1 MKILKTLTLRG
12 PNYWS
17 IRHKRLIVV
26 RLDLAEMSD
35 RPSDTIPGFYAGLVE
50 ALPSLESHFCSPG
63 CVGGFLSRVREGTMM
78 GHIMEHVA
86 LELQVLAGMEVGFGR
101 TRETADP
108 GVYQVVFQYCH
119 EEAGRYAAR
128 AAFRLCESII
138 ETGHYSQAE
147 LEKDLADLREIKADS
162 ALGPSTG
169 ALVQAAGQRSIP
181 FIPLVSRGMIQ
192 LGYGKYQ
199 RRIQA
204 SLTNCSSLLGVELA
218 GDKDSTKQLLGQA
231 GVPVPQGT
239 LIQSLAELTES
250 IESIGGYPIVIKP
263 LNGNHGRGITL
274 DIQSWNEAEKAY
286 DVARK
291 VCKEIIVEKFYPGSD
306 HRILVVNGRV
316 IAVAERLPAHVVGNG
331 KDSIDHLVAVEN
343 RNPRRGKGHDNV
355 LTQLPL
361 DEATD
366 EILTR
371 QNCDRNTVLK
381 EGEVCYLRSTANL
394 STGGIAVDRTDDIH
408 PDTVWMAE
416 RVAALIGLDV
426 AGIDLVTPDITK
438 PVGEV
443 GGVVVEV
450 NAAPGLRMHFAPSE
464 GIARNVAAPI
474 IEMLFPAG
482 TPTRI
487 PIVAVT
493 GTNGKT
499 TTTRLIA
506 HIFRQVH
513 DNVGLTTTDGIYI
526 NDHLI
531 DKGDNTGPLS
541 AQVILQDPTV
551 DIAVL
556 ESARGGILRS
566 GLAFDTC
573 DVGVVLNVA
582 ADHLGL
588 GDINTIDEMA
598 RVKAVIA
605 EAVDPDGVAILNA
618 DDERVAAMSDRV
630 RGQVA
635 YFTMNPEN
643 PIVLDHVQRGGIAA
657 VYDKGYLAIWQQDW
671 VHRIAPAKQLPVT
684 MAGKAPFMIA
694 NALAASL
701 AAFVKGVE
709 IEAIQTALLSFRAS
723 VEQTPGRMNLFN
735 LGKYHA
741 LVDYAHNPA
750 GYEAVGGFVKN
761 WVGPTVG
768 VIGGPGDRRDCDLI
782 ALGQISA
789 GIFDQIVIKEDFD
802 KRGRELGEVATILT
816 EGVTLGNPKLT
827 PQVILDETEA
837 INQALDNA
845 PEGGL
850 VVIFPE
856 SVTRAIDLINARNPL
871 PEVKIDAIEP
881 KPGRKRRQT
890 AATERSNS
898 NNGKKPQPVETA
910 IIS

>member
-17 IRHKRLIVV
+17 IRHKQLIVV
-26 RLDLAEMSD
+26 RLDLEDLSD
-35 RPSDTIPGFYAGLVE
+35 RPSDQIAGFYEGLVA

-78 GHIMEHVA
+78 GHILEHVA

-101 TRETADP
+101 TRETKEA
-108 GVYQVVFQYCH
+108 GIYQVVFQYCY

-128 AAFRLCESII
+128 AAFRICESIV
-138 ETGHYSQAE
+138 ETGHYAQAE
-147 LEKDLADLREIKADS
+147 LAKDLADLREIKAEA

-169 ALVQAAGQRSIP
+169 AIVQAAQQRSIP
-181 FIPLVSRGMIQ
+181 AIPLATRGMIQ

-218 GDKDSTKQLLGQA
+218 GDKDSTKQLLHRA

-239 LIQSLAELTES
+239 VIHSLAELGDAIGE
-250 IESIGGYPIVIKP
+250 IGGYPVVLKP

-274 DIQSWNEAEKAY
+274 DISGWDEAERAY
-286 DVARK
+286 DLARK
-291 VCKEIIVEKFYPGSD
+291 VSKEIIVEKFYPGSD

-331 KDSIDHLVAVEN
+331 QDSVAQLVAVEN

-361 DEATD
+361 DDVTD
-366 EILTR
+366 AQLSR
-371 QNCDRNTVLK
+371 QNYDRNTVLK
-381 EGEVCYLRSTANL
+381 QGEICYLRSTANL

-426 AGIDLVTPDITK
+426 AGIDLVTPDISQ
-438 PVGEV
+438 PISEV

-474 IEMLFPAG
+474 IDMLFPPG

-487 PIVAVT
+487 PIIAIT

-499 TTTRLIA
+499 TTTRLTA
-506 HIFRQVH
+506 HIFRQVY

-526 NDHLI
+526 NNHLI
-531 DKGDNTGPLS
+531 DQGDNTGPVS

-551 DIAVL
+551 DVAVL

-582 ADHLGL
+582 EDHIGL

-598 RVKAVIA
+598 RVKSVIA
-605 EAVDPDGVAILNA
+605 EAVDPEGIAILNA
-618 DDERVAAMSDRV
+618 DDERVAAMADRV

-635 YFTMNPEN
+635 YFSMNPEN
-643 PIVLDHVQRGGIAA
+643 PIVLDHVRRGGVAA

-671 VHRIAPAKQLPVT
+671 VHRIAQAKQIPVT

-701 AAFVKGVE
+701 AAYVKGVG
-709 IEAIQTALLSFRAS
+709 IEAIQAALLSFRAS
-723 VEQTPGRMNLFN
+723 AQQTPGRMNLFN
-735 LGKYHA
+735 LGKFHA

-768 VIGGPGDRRDCDLI
+768 VIGGPGDRRDCDLL
-782 ALGQISA
+782 ALGEIA
-789 GIFDQIVIKEDFD
+789 GGIFDQIVIKEDDD
-802 KRGRELGEVATILT
+802 KRGRNPGEVAAVLV
-816 EGVTLGNPKLT
+816 EGVAEGNAELN
-827 PQVILDETEA
+827 PQVILDETVA
-837 INQALDNA
+837 INHALDNA
-845 PEGGL
+845 PEGSL

-856 SVTRAIDLINARNPL
+856 SVTRAIALINARNPL
-871 PEVKIDAIEP
+871 PEIAVEAIEP
-881 KPGRKRRQT
+881 KPGRKRRQGG
-890 AATERSNS
+890 AER
-898 NNGKKPQPVETA
+898 NGKRPQVVESVT
-910 IIS
+910 